1 MAKTK
6 IKAPCYTMESI
17 QFKLY
22 DFCEEFSGFRSD
34 VSKKLI
40 GCRDRSLNL
49 IRLEKNG
56 KIIFSNHNA
65 VCPVFGSHHSR
76 KNGKIERELIFLNKG
91 TETCIV
97 QKYKCKNC
105 GNVFSADLS
114 SIVEANRNITK
125 PVIDFI
131 LKSYSIGGDSIRK
144 IMYRLKEIH
153 NVDIS
158 YQSVENI
165 LLGFEY
171 DFDNGFYSL
180 SGYYLFDALWVK
192 INSVWNYILALFDLQ
207 SNTIVSYDLASSE
220 SEKSI

>member
-1 MAKTK
+1 MK
-6 IKAPCYTMESI
+6 
-17 QFKLY
+17 
-22 DFCEEFSGFRSD
+22 
-34 VSKKLI
+34 
-40 GCRDRSLNL
+40 
-49 IRLEKNG
+49 KNG
-56 KIIFSNHNA
+56 EIIFSNSVA
-65 VCPVFGSHHSR
+65 VCPVCGSHHNV
-76 KNGKIERELIFLNKG
+76 KDGKMERELIFMNLGNQ
-91 TETCIV
+91 TCKV
-97 QKYKCKNC
+97 QRYKCNRC

-114 SIVEANRNITK
+114 SIVEVNRNITK

-144 IMYRLKEIH
+144 IMHRLKEIH

-207 SNTIVSYDLASSE
+207 SNTIVFLM
-220 SEKSI
+220 I